1 MTSREVD
8 VSAAVQTGDYIA
20 TGSDAQHPRFGG
32 KVRAL
37 ADLGNANLEGAN
49 LAGASIPAWFALTP
63 EAFGVSVQPSGADH
77 QVQMPQALKT
87 ELARAVHQL
96 CPDDALLAVRSSAA
110 GEDSVSHSF
119 AGLLDSVLNVATPDV
134 EEAVATVWRSAFSER
149 VLEYRRSRD
158 MDSSDA
164 AAPAVLIQRM
174 VKAEVAGVAF
184 SADPVTGERVVVI
197 AAVPGLGESLVSGE
211 RDGDTYRVAGEVVT
225 AVATPEGDVLTPTQ
239 ALAVARL
246 ARACEAHFG
255 SPQDTEWAFE
265 NDRLYLLQSRPITT
279 IAAGSQIP
287 LTGETV
293 IWDNSNIIESYSG
306 MTTPLTYSFAQRA
319 YGAVY
324 RQFCLLLGVRAT
336 KIAEHSARFDGMI
349 GLIRG
354 RIYYNLSNWYRLLA
368 LLPGFTLNRPLME
381 QMMGVNEALPPD
393 LERDISAPGTSRL
406 RDSADLA
413 RAGVGLVGSLIR
425 LPGMQRAFYARL
437 EDALA
442 GGMTGKPSLA
452 ELVSEYRRLESQ
464 LLTRWDAP
472 LVNDFFAMIFY
483 GSLRRM
489 GERWYPDLGD
499 SVQNALIVGGGGMIS
514 AEPAERLHTLARL
527 ARQVPGLPETLCN
540 ADLDQIERAVGQHA
554 ELKGGAAAYLER
566 FGDRCLDE
574 LKLESAT
581 LADEPLLLWR
591 SVGQLARLDV
601 QDKAAV
607 DTEGEKRRLEAE
619 IRGRLSPLRRPL
631 FSFVLGQ
638 ARARVRDR
646 ENLRFERT
654 RVFGRARRLFLEMGA
669 RLVEG
674 GNLSSARDV
683 FWLEVDEVLGTAEGS
698 TAESAST
705 TRLRELVALRQAEF
719 AHFATLPAPLR
730 RFTTRAGVETGPE
743 HAGTAST
750 AGQDNDSRRG
760 IACSPGIVRGPV
772 RVVTDPRSANLSGP
786 TIIVAERTDPGWIL
800 VLPLARALLVERG
813 SLLSHSAI
821 VSRELGIPAIVA
833 VPGVTAW
840 LKDGDWVE
848 LNGSTG
854 EIRRIAA
861 DEPNGSGA

>member
-1 MTSREVD
+1 MD
-8 VSAAVQTGDYIA
+8 VTAAVQIGEYIA
-20 TGSDAQHPRFGG
+20 AGGAARHPRFGG

-37 ADLGNANLEGAN
+37 ADLVDANLG
-49 LAGASIPAWFALTP
+49 GASIPAWFALTP
-63 EAFGVSVQPSGADH
+63 EAFGASVQSSGADG
-77 QVQMPQALKT
+77 QVHIQMPQALKT
-87 ELARAVHQL
+87 ELARAVRQL
-96 CPDDALLAVRSSAA
+96 CPDSALLAVRSSAV
-110 GEDSVSHSF
+110 GEDGVSHSF
-119 AGLLDSVLNVATPDV
+119 AGLLDSVLNVTGSEV
-134 EEAVATVWRSAFSER
+134 EAAVATVWRSAFSER
-149 VLEYRRSRD
+149 VLEYRRSKG
-158 MDSSDA
+158 MDGGDAA

-174 VKAEVAGVAF
+174 VQATVAGVAF
-184 SADPVTGERVVVI
+184 SADPVTGESVVVI
-197 AAVPGLGESLVSGE
+197 AAVPGLGESLVGGE
-211 RDGDTYRVAGEVVT
+211 RDGDTYRVAGDTVT
-225 AVATPEGDVLTPTQ
+225 AVATPEGDVLTPAQ
-239 ALAVARL
+239 ARAVARQ

-255 SPQDTEWAFE
+255 RPQDTEWAFE
-265 NDRLYLLQSRPITT
+265 GEALFLLQSRPITT
-279 IAAGSQIP
+279 SSAGVTPDSDP
-287 LTGETV
+287 ADSGESETV

-324 RQFCLLLGVRAT
+324 RQFCALLGVRRA
-336 KIAEHSARFDGMI
+336 KIQGHSARFDGMI

-393 LERDISAPGTSRL
+393 LERDISAPGASRL
-406 RDSADLA
+406 QDAADLA
-413 RAGVGLVGSLIR
+413 RAGVGLALSLIR

-437 EDALA
+437 EGALA
-442 GGMTGKPSLA
+442 GGVAGKPSLA
-452 ELVSEYRRLESQ
+452 ELVGEYRRLESQ

-514 AEPAERLHTLARL
+514 AEPAERLHALARL
-527 ARQVPGLPETLCN
+527 ARQVPGLPETLCD
-540 ADLDQIERAVGQHA
+540 ADLGQIEQAIDPHA

-581 LADEPLLLWR
+581 LTDEPLLLWR
-591 SVGQLARLDV
+591 SVGQLARLEA
-601 QDKAAV
+601 QDKPATV

-619 IRGRLSPLRRPL
+619 IRRRLSPLRRPV
-631 FSFVLGQ
+631 FTFVLGQ

-654 RVFGRARRLFLEMGA
+654 RVFGRARRLFLEIGA

-674 GNLSSARDV
+674 GSLSNARDV
-683 FWLEVDEVLGTAEGS
+683 FWLEVDEVLS
-698 TAESAST
+698 TAAGTST
-705 TRLRELVALRQAEF
+705 ATLLRELITLRQAEF
-719 AHFATLPAPLR
+719 AHFATLPAPPR
-730 RFTTRAGVETGPE
+730 RFTTGGSGQTRLDVPDQASAADTTGV
-743 HAGTAST
+743 AA
-750 AGQDNDSRRG
+750 DSRRG

-772 RVVTDPRSANLSGP
+772 RVVTDPRNANLSGP

-800 VLPLARALLVERG
+800 VLPLARALIVERG

-833 VPGVTAW
+833 VPGVTRW
-840 LKDGDWVE
+840 LRDGDWVE

-861 DEPNGSGA
+861 DGPDGSGA

>member
-1 MTSREVD
+1 M
-8 VSAAVQTGDYIA
+8 
-20 TGSDAQHPRFGG
+20 
-32 KVRAL
+32 RAL
-37 ADLGNANLEGAN
+37 AELADAD

-63 EAFGVSVQPSGADH
+63 EAFGASVQPSRADGH
-77 QVQMPQALKT
+77 IQMPQALKT
-87 ELARAVHQL
+87 ELARAVRQL
-96 CPDDALLAVRSSAA
+96 CPDDALLAVRSSAV
-110 GEDSVSHSF
+110 GEDGVSHSF
-119 AGLLDSVLNVATPDV
+119 AGLLDSVLNVAASDI

-149 VLEYRRSRD
+149 VLEYRRSRG
-158 MDSSDA
+158 MDSSDG

-174 VKAEVAGVAF
+174 VQAEVAGVAF
-184 SADPVTGERVVVI
+184 SADPLTGERVVVI

-211 RDGDTYRVAGEVVT
+211 RDGDTYRVAGEAVT
-225 AVATPEGDVLTPTQ
+225 AVAAPEGDVLTPAQ
-239 ALAVARL
+239 ARAVAQL

-255 SPQDTEWAFE
+255 RPQDTEWAFE
-265 NDRLYLLQSRPITT
+265 GERLFLLQSRPITT
-279 IAAGSQIP
+279 IKAGLTP
-287 LTGETV
+287 DPETGETV

-306 MTTPLTYSFAQRA
+306 MTTPLTYSFARRA

-324 RQFCLLLGVRAT
+324 RQFCTLLGVRPA
-336 KIAEHSARFDGMI
+336 KIADHSARFDGMI

-393 LERDISAPGTSRL
+393 LERDISAPGASRI

-413 RAGVGLVGSLIR
+413 RAGVGLIWSLIR

-437 EDALA
+437 EGALA
-442 GGMTGKPSLA
+442 GGTTGKPSLQPQSLQPQSLA

-489 GERWYPDLGD
+489 GERWYPELGD

-527 ARQVPGLPETLCN
+527 ARQVPGLPETLCD
-540 ADLDQIERAVGQHA
+540 AELDQIEGAIDQHA
-554 ELKGGAAAYLER
+554 ELKDGATAYLER

-581 LADEPLLLWR
+581 LTDEPLLLWR
-591 SVGQLARLDV
+591 SVGQLARLEA
-601 QDKAAV
+601 QDKPTV
-607 DTEGEKRRLEAE
+607 DTEGEKRRLEGE
-619 IRGRLSPLRRPL
+619 IRGRLSLPRRPL
-631 FSFVLGQ
+631 FNFVLGQ

-669 RLVEG
+669 RLQESG
-674 GNLSSARDV
+674 DLGSARDV
-683 FWLEVDEVLGTAEGS
+683 FWLEVDEVLGTVEGS
-698 TAESAST
+698 AT

-719 AHFATLPAPLR
+719 AHFATLPAPPR
-730 RFTTRAGVETGPE
+730 RFTTGGSGQTGLDAPDQ
-743 HAGTAST
+743 AGTADLD
-750 AGQDNDSRRG
+750 GDSRRG

-800 VLPLARALLVERG
+800 VLPLARALIVERG

-833 VPGVTAW
+833 VPGVTTW
-840 LKDGDWVE
+840 LRDGDWVE

-854 EIRRIAA
+854 EVRRVAE
-861 DEPNGSGA
+861 DGPTGGGE